1 MSNSKKDNQEV
12 FSKVSISW
20 YPGHMA
26 KTKRKIMEDIKIID
40 VVIELLDARIPM
52 SSRNPDIKEITK
64 NKKKIIILNK
74 SDLADD
80 TQTKKWKEYL
90 TKKDTIAISMNSLNN
105 NRVNE
110 IINTIEKIME
120 EEKAKALEKGRTG
133 RTIRVLIIGIP
144 NVRKIIFNKSNM

>member
-1 MSNSKKDNQEV
+1 MDNNTN
-12 FSKVSISW
+12 INW

-26 KTKRKIMEDIKIID
+26 KAKRLIEDDLKLID
-40 VVIELLDARIPM
+40 VVIEVIDARIPI
-52 SSRNPDIKEITK
+52 SSRNPDLNKMVK

>member
-1 MSNSKKDNQEV
+1 MLDNNEE
-12 FSKVSISW
+12 KLPKINLNW

-26 KTKRKIMEDIKIID
+26 KAKRLIEDDLKLID
-40 VVIELLDARIPM
+40 VVIEVIDARIPI
-52 SSRNPDIKEITK
+52 SSRNPDLNKMVK

-80 TQTKKWKEYL
+80 IQTKKWKEYL
-90 TKKDTIAISMNSLNN
+90 TNKDTIAISMNSLNN

-110 IINTIEKIME
+110 IINTIEKIMA

-144 NVRKIIFNKSNM
+144 NVRKIFFNKSNI

>member
-1 MSNSKKDNQEV
+1 MEQNSHKTN
-12 FSKVSISW
+12 INW

-26 KTKRKIMEDIKIID
+26 KAKRLIEDDLKLID
-40 VVIELLDARIPM
+40 VVIEVIDARIPI
-52 SSRNPDIKEITK
+52 SSRNPDLNKMVK

>member
-1 MSNSKKDNQEV
+1 MNNENSTKTN
-12 FSKVSISW
+12 INW

-26 KTKRKIMEDIKIID
+26 KAKRLIEDDLKLID
-40 VVIELLDARIPM
+40 VVIEVIDARIPM
-52 SSRNPDIKEITK
+52 SSRNPDLNKMVK

-90 TKKDTIAISMNSLNN
+90 TNKDTIAISMNSLNN